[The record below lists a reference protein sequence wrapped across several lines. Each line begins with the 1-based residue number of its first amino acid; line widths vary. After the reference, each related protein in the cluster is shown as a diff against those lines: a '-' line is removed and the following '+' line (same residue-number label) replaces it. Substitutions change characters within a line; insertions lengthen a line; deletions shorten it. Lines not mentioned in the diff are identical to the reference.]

1 MKAWQRYWQGLSP
14 RDQRVLLIGIVFV
27 SLVVLWF
34 GAWEPLRKARDDA
47 RVRLAASTIDLA
59 TMRDLAPRLRALAA
73 PATASNADGRSL
85 LVLVDSTARA
95 SQVGDGLLRVEP
107 VAGDQ
112 VRVYFESASFDA
124 LVEWLGAL
132 ESGHGVRI
140 LELSINR
147 AAGVGRVDARVF
159 LQRGTS

>member
-1 MKAWQRYWQGLSP
+1 M
-14 RDQRVLLIGIVFV
+14 
-27 SLVVLWF
+27 
-34 GAWEPLRKARDDA
+34 
-47 RVRLAASTIDLA
+47 
-59 TMRDLAPRLRALAA
+59 
-73 PATASNADGRSL
+73 
-85 LVLVDSTARA
+85 
-95 SQVGDGLLRVEP
+95 GDGLLRVEP

-132 ESGHGVRI
+132 ESGHGVKI